1 MEAFWTIL
9 TMPDNIPIV
18 AMLGAVVFLL
28 GVWLRQ
34 ALRHDRLLQQGGEEA
49 VAEEMRK

>member
-1 MEAFWTIL
+1 MHAFLDIL

-18 AMLGAVVFLL
+18 AMLGAVVGLL
-28 GVWLRQ
+28 WVWLRQ
-34 ALRHDRLLQQGGEEA
+34 ALKHDKLLEKGGEAA